1 MCLLF
6 FVALENGEEVAP
18 RRRGRGQ
25 TKEKVCARKSPRE
38 RRTLL
43 QKDHVSQHII
53 ISNDVYLP
61 IISLDFLFKFVL
73 TFWNCSIPS

>member
-6 FVALENGEEVAP
+6 FVALESGEEVAP

-25 TKEKVCARKSPRE
+25 KKEKIEVPARKSPRE

-43 QKDHVSQHII
+43 EKDHVSQHII

-61 IISLDFLFKFVL
+61 IISLDFLFKFVK
-73 TFWNCSIPS
+73 